1 MAAAYCAG
9 LGLAAIAVVGGA
21 AGPHIVAATPGG
33 EEPFAAADNVHVRF
47 WCRRAAD
54 AERLAAAAARS
65 LRRDSND
72 SPAAQVD
79 ESTALSRAAA
89 AILVAAKRHAIVLQS
104 DEDVAAAAMDVAAR
118 IEAEMQRQQQSG
130 GLKSVN
136 KAYRSYRLETS
147 GRGERV
153 LRYDEWMR
161 QYKENLVRQV
171 AATLRQT

>member
-1 MAAAYCAG
+1 MVAAYCAG
-9 LGLAAIAVVGGA
+9 LALAAVAIISRA
-21 AGPHIVAATPGG
+21 AGPHIVAVASDGG
-33 EEPFAAADNVHVRF
+33 EPFADAAEVYLRW

-54 AERLAAAAARS
+54 AERLAAAAGRT
-65 LRRDSND
+65 LRRESNN
-72 SPAAQVD
+72 SPGAQAD
-79 ESTALSRAAA
+79 ESSALSRASA
-89 AILVAAKRHAIVLQS
+89 AILAAARRLAITLQS
-104 DEDVAAAAMDVAAR
+104 DDDIAAAAMDVAAR
-118 IEAEMQRQQQSG
+118 IEVEMQRQQQSG

-171 AATLRQT
+171 AATLRQI